1 MLEWVIDT
9 LLSLRHC
16 CPSFGSN
23 GYEAMTRASSSDASG
38 RVVRPRF
45 IWRLLFA
52 LVTLLGAF
60 LYVSLISLGGYLLM
74 LGFDA
79 EHPQPQRMMALA
91 GGGGILLVGLWLLKV
106 ALPRRVSPVLV
117 DRDR

>member
-1 MLEWVIDT
+1 M
-9 LLSLRHC
+9 
-16 CPSFGSN
+16 
-23 GYEAMTRASSSDASG
+23 
-38 RVVRPRF
+38 
-45 IWRLLFA
+45 FA
-52 LVTLLGAF
+52 RVTLLRAF

-91 GGGGILLVGLWLLKV
+91 GGGGILLLGLWLLKV

>member
-1 MLEWVIDT
+1 
-9 LLSLRHC
+9 
-16 CPSFGSN
+16 
-23 GYEAMTRASSSDASG
+23 
-38 RVVRPRF
+38 
-45 IWRLLFA
+45 LFA
-52 LVTLLGAF
+52 RVTLLGAF

-91 GGGGILLVGLWLLKV
+91 GGGGILLLGLWLLKV